1 MVTEKLTPPPS
12 ARVTGAS
19 FAGCCVSVSE
29 VLAEFP
35 SEFSGADIFGFVSVL
50 ASFAGASSI
59 LSGAEDTAFAG
70 LVLAEKGASCAGGVV
85 LRGPASV
92 AISALFCAFGL
103 SATAR
108 GSDAIK

>member
-35 SEFSGADIFGFVSVL
+35 SEFSGANIFGFVFVL

-59 LSGAEDTAFAG
+59 LSSAEDTAFAG
-70 LVLAEKGASCAGGVV
+70 LVLAPKGSSCTGGVV
-85 LRGPASV
+85 LCGLASV
-92 AISALFCAFGL
+92 AV
-103 SATAR
+103 
-108 GSDAIK
+108 